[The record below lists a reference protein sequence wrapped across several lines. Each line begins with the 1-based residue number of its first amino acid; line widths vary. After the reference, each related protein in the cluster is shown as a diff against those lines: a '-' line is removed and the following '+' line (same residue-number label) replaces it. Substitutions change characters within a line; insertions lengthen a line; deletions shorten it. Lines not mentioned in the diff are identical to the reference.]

1 MHDFLSPVAKVEIQI
16 LGLIGK
22 ILSGPWMRRFYTST
36 TTQIS
41 HVDGISV
48 VKQVLARVKACCS
61 SPQETLTMKT
71 DFFGD
76 ELTPDNRLMKLQQK
90 PIDEDLFMSM
100 MKNCLTAIVT
110 VLEKQYRRY
119 FDLDVTNELRK
130 ETESAR
136 CHNIDAEQV
145 MGMFSAAKAN
155 APNATLCYISSRLR
169 AQKNRVVDYLDS
181 LEPAKRE
188 KLMKLAITLGR
199 KVRQRKRKKCIEIRQ
214 EISRR
219 VVAKKQ
225 QQVTYQR
232 NKLEAR
238 LKQTGVDLATEF
250 PVMEVN
256 TRQQVQGILDGKI
269 VGHRICHIWYDQENQ
284 EKTVY
289 FGKIE
294 KVLKRGG
301 GVYVVGYWGEGETYE
316 DDAVD
321 YDMKKCALAADL
333 MCGDLTLS

>member
-1 MHDFLSPVAKVEIQI
+1 LLE
-16 LGLIGK
+16 
-22 ILSGPWMRRFYTST
+22 
-36 TTQIS
+36 
-41 HVDGISV
+41 
-48 VKQVLARVKACCS
+48 
-61 SPQETLTMKT
+61 
-71 DFFGD
+71 
-76 ELTPDNRLMKLQQK
+76 LQQK

-169 AQKNRVVDYLDS
+169 AQKNRVADYLDS

-188 KLMKLAITLGR
+188 KLMKLAITLER

-219 VVAKKQ
+219 VAAKKQ

-232 NKLEAR
+232 NKYR
-238 LKQTGVDLATEF
+238 LYCFSRTVTMA
-250 PVMEVN
+250 V
-256 TRQQVQGILDGKI
+256 RQFFII
-269 VGHRICHIWYDQENQ
+269 
-284 EKTVY
+284 
-289 FGKIE
+289 
-294 KVLKRGG
+294 
-301 GVYVVGYWGEGETYE
+301 
-316 DDAVD
+316 
-321 YDMKKCALAADL
+321 DMKRSSSIGFCCNFISRLSRVNSSPKKSVFIVRVSWGLEQHALALART
-333 MCGDLTLS
+333 CFTTLIPST